1 MQERIRVFHI
11 SPEWCGQERLV
22 QLFRMNG
29 FPSLCHEDGRLAED
43 IVFAKARRQPPLQS
57 HDDAWLV
64 TGLYRSKPFWR
75 PPLEAWREFA
85 FLDRHFPQA
94 RFILTTR
101 DPDAWLFD
109 RLTRD
114 KGAIARAHACHRG
127 VAASALPDLWLAEWQ
142 AHLQAVQAYFGD
154 DPRLIRVDL
163 ERETPQQLCQ
173 RLSDWLPLPNHP
185 ARRHWMPPADAGQV
199 LLLQDLLEQKLP
211 TPPDDTGEWVADVAD
226 FCLRGLH
233 PDQAGRAGVS
243 RFYCEWDGAE
253 RVLGAGGQGQPIAV
267 APLAAGGAVAVA
279 RAGVHHKLE
288 RAEGVINDALRLG
301 RRQPLS
307 IDMEDSRWM
316 GSPQGQ
322 PLGAPV
328 LCHNRRHDSRNVVLW
343 PLPGQ
348 HDIGMPGFDPHAPPD
363 RIAFEDKED
372 RLVWRGMISGS
383 RMRDGVKPGPASHT
397 YLTQLAAA
405 PDEAAR
411 QAIWAELSQ
420 TSRLA
425 FVRRWIDHPDFDL
438 GVVMAWGFREFARDP
453 LLAPYCK
460 PRRGTTFFRRFR
472 YQLCLGGYDH
482 GSNFMTAIN
491 SRSVLLAEDDG
502 WEVFYSGRFKPWKH
516 FIPVARYGADIAEKL
531 AWARRNPKECTAMS
545 QAGRAEA
552 VRFADPDLR
561 RQVTARILD
570 ALAPP
575 R

>member
-64 TGLYRSKPFWR
+64 TGLYRSQPFWR

-85 FLDRHFPQA
+85 FLDQHFPQA

-101 DPDAWLFD
+101 DPDSWLFD

-211 TPPDDTGEWVADVAD
+211 KPPMMPGNGWRMSRISACAACTRIRRAGQACRGFIANGTGPSGCWAPGAGPADCRCA
-226 FCLRGLH
+226 
-233 PDQAGRAGVS
+233 AGR
-243 RFYCEWDGAE
+243 
-253 RVLGAGGQGQPIAV
+253 
-267 APLAAGGAVAVA
+267 GGAVAVA

-301 RRQPLS
+301 RRQPLR

-328 LCHNRRHDSRNVVLW
+328 LCHNRRHDLRNVVLW

-348 HDIGMPGFDPHAPPD
+348 HDIGMPGFDPHAPLTGSPS
-363 RIAFEDKED
+363 RIK
-372 RLVWRGMISGS
+372 RTGWSG
-383 RMRDGVKPGPASHT
+383 
-397 YLTQLAAA
+397 AA
-405 PDEAAR
+405 
-411 QAIWAELSQ
+411 
-420 TSRLA
+420 
-425 FVRRWIDHPDFDL
+425 
-438 GVVMAWGFREFARDP
+438 
-453 LLAPYCK
+453 
-460 PRRGTTFFRRFR
+460 
-472 YQLCLGGYDH
+472 
-482 GSNFMTAIN
+482 
-491 SRSVLLAEDDG
+491 
-502 WEVFYSGRFKPWKH
+502 
-516 FIPVARYGADIAEKL
+516 
-531 AWARRNPKECTAMS
+531 
-545 QAGRAEA
+545 
-552 VRFADPDLR
+552 
-561 RQVTARILD
+561 
-570 ALAPP
+570 
-575 R
+575 